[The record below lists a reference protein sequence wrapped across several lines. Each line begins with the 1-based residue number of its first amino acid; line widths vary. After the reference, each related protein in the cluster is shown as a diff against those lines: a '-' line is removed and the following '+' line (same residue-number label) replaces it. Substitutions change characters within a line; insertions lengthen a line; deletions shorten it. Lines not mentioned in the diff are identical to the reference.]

1 MYPEE
6 LLKEFSDN
14 YPYAPLSR
22 DTRLL
27 DYQNAQILLTAAR
40 GGRDVIKRD
49 IGIEIVEEDETQRS
63 ADIFNK
69 LKLRKDQVPIRP
81 LTEGKLE

>member
-1 MYPEE
+1 
-6 LLKEFSDN
+6 LLKEFGDN
-14 YPYAPLSR
+14 DIIVPLSR
-22 DTRLL
+22 NTRLL

-40 GGRDVIKRD
+40 EGRDVIKKD
-49 IGIEIVEEDETQRS
+49 IGIEIIEEDETQQS

-69 LKLRKDQVPIRP
+69 LKVRKEQVPIRP